1 MMLQFGTKLLEA
13 MLKPLVL
20 VIALGAMG
28 GCTSYHKPVYSGTVG
43 SAVAV
48 DCRNAGIMINY
59 WNELINKDINEAI
72 MVSDYNNSLRHQI
85 VRVRTK
91 CKV

>member
-1 MMLQFGTKLLEA
+1 MKNRSSVTKTKNRIKKILLKIKKHWNAFGLAHFDATQKDIFIDL
-13 MLKPLVL
+13 
-20 VIALGAMG
+20 
-28 GCTSYHKPVYSGTVG
+28 
-43 SAVAV
+43 
-48 DCRNAGIMINY
+48 
-59 WNELINKDINEAI
+59 LINKDINEAI